1 MSFIISGSLLQLFR
15 NTARQ
20 ARRETSQTAES
31 AIEGETDLDGLDGVL
46 HLEEAAGR
54 REGVDTAV
62 VLAPALGH
70 LFVCCFETYGADDR
84 IEGSNNGKRKQLSRN
99 GTTAINSKSVCVG
112 QHSQIHGCDWVGLTW
127 RGTLLLL

>member
-62 VLAPALGH
+62 VLAPVLGQC
-70 LFVCCFETYGADDR
+70 FVCCFETYGADDR
-84 IEGSNNGKRKQLSRN
+84 IEGKRKQLSRK